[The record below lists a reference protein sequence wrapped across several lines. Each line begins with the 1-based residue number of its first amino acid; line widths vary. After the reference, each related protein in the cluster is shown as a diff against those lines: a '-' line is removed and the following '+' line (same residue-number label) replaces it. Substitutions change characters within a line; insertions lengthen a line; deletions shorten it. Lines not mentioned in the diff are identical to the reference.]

1 MQERT
6 NLRGLT
12 SLWTNSAMLLTPEI
26 DDRRAAFV
34 LGKISAILSWEK
46 IKEQEKDARF
56 VELGEY
62 LCEVRARQ
70 YWRVEK
76 LKSFDE
82 FLERHFPDSRRK
94 AYYLMAI
101 HEKLSRIPK
110 HDLRQVGWSKAVE
123 LTRVVHKDGED
134 FDSATWLH
142 KAKSLPKDSF
152 KGEVERH
159 LTGQAREPWEILYFK
174 VYKSQLPVVEKALEA
189 ASLMLGSDKSRGY
202 CLEMICADFLA
213 GANLCQNEMSPD
225 E

>member
-1 MQERT
+1 M
-6 NLRGLT
+6 
-12 SLWTNSAMLLTPEI
+12 
-26 DDRRAAFV
+26 
-34 LGKISAILSWEK
+34 GK
-46 IKEQEKDARF
+46 D
-56 VELGEY
+56 
-62 LCEVRARQ
+62 
-70 YWRVEK
+70 
-76 LKSFDE
+76 
-82 FLERHFPDSRRK
+82 
-94 AYYLMAI
+94 
-101 HEKLSRIPK
+101 
-110 HDLRQVGWSKAVE
+110 VGKPVE
-123 LTRVVHKDGED
+123 LTRVVHKDGEN

-159 LTGQAREPWEILYFK
+159 LTGQATEPWEILYFK